1 MNEPEGWNGETTDM
15 FENTDL
21 YIQDIAGGVTA
32 PLGFMASGI
41 HCGLRKNKSRRD
53 LALIFAECDCTAA
66 GVFTQNKVFAA
77 PVGVSKAHIS
87 NGHARA
93 IICNSGNANT
103 CNSDGYDKAN
113 ATCETLAKELGISE
127 DDIIVASTGVIGVPL
142 PVDTIIAGIP
152 PLVDSLERS
161 IEAGSDAA
169 VAIMTTD
176 TKKKEYAVSFMLDG
190 KVIRL
195 GGICKGSGMIEPNMA
210 TMLGFITTDIAITPE
225 MLSSALRYVIKDTF
239 NMVSV
244 DGDTSTNDMVTIL
257 ASGLAGNAVI
267 DKEDESFYVF
277 RDVLMYLCT
286 MMCTSIAADGE
297 GATKLLECNVIN
309 FSDADGAKK
318 LAKSVINSSLVKT
331 AMFGADANWGRILCA
346 LGYAGVDFD
355 TDKVDVKFS
364 SKSGEVAVCE
374 NGRGKEFDED
384 TAKKILVREKIQI
397 NIDMKSGECSAKAWG
412 CDLSY
417 EYVRINGDY
426 RS

>member
-1 MNEPEGWNGETTDM
+1 ML
-15 FENTDL
+15 ENTDL
-21 YIQDIAGGVTA
+21 IIENIAGGVIA
-32 PLGFMASGI
+32 PLGFKASGI

-77 PVGVSKAHIS
+77 PVGVSRAHIS
-87 NGHARA
+87 NGKARA

-103 CNSDGYDKAN
+103 CNADGYDKAN
-113 ATCETLAKELGISE
+113 ATCKTLAEKLGISE
-127 DDIIVASTGVIGVPL
+127 DDVIVASTGVIGVPL
-142 PVDTIIAGIP
+142 PVETILDGIP

-161 IEAGSDAA
+161 ISAGSDAA
-169 VAIMTTD
+169 TAIMTTD
-176 TKKKEYAVSFMLDG
+176 TRVKEYAVSFNIG
-190 KVIRL
+190 NKTVKL

-225 MLSSALRYVIKDTF
+225 MLSLALKYVIKDTF

-244 DGDTSTNDMVTIL
+244 DGDTSTNDMVTML

-267 DKEDESFYVF
+267 DSEDDNYTSF
-277 RDVLMYLCT
+277 RDALMYMCT
-286 MMCTSIAADGE
+286 MMCMAIAADGE
-297 GATKLLECNVIN
+297 GATKLIECEILN
-309 FSDADGAKK
+309 FTDEDGAKK

-331 AMFGADANWGRILCA
+331 TIFGADANWGRVLCA
-346 LGYAGVDFD
+346 LGYAGIDFD
-355 TDKVDVKFS
+355 PNKVDVKFA
-364 SKSGEVAVCE
+364 SKSGEITVCV
-374 NGRGKEFDED
+374 NGTGNPFDED
-384 TAKKILVREKIQI
+384 TAKSILLREKIQI
-397 NIDMKSGECSAKAWG
+397 IIDMKSGEYSAKAWG